1 MRYVIASTLFIA
13 VTFWYQNILPI
24 HQTPDMEWPPL
35 IEFDVVTKRA
45 AVSDDVSAGRAVFVL
60 HEEGTP
66 ISEPIDIVLPQYAFH
81 FEDGDSAKK
90 PCIVIQAEHA
100 HDQRLCGAV
109 MLPDRS
115 FMVGQFENFE
125 LLGTSSPQMPAP

>member
-1 MRYVIASTLFIA
+1 MRYIIASILIIA
-13 VTFWYQNILPI
+13 VTFWYQSILPMN
-24 HQTPDMEWPPL
+24 QASDMEWPPL

-66 ISEPIDIVLPQYAFH
+66 ISEPIDILLPQYAFH

-90 PCIVIQAEHA
+90 PCIIIQAEHA
-100 HDQRLCGAV
+100 RDQRLCGAV

-115 FMVGQFENFE
+115 FMVGQFDNFE
-125 LLGTSSPQMPAP
+125 LLGTTVPQKSEP